1 MISVP
6 FYLLNRAFFRLKEF
20 FRHWY
25 INSFFVY
32 SHFVF
37 SLLEKIDR
45 VLAFKITL
53 RYIFHPLYGDRT
65 ILGYILGFIFRSG
78 RIIVGGFFY
87 AAIFVLA
94 IAVFVL
100 WIGLPVFIVFKIIKN
115 GLG

>member
-25 INSFFVY
+25 VDGFFVY
-32 SHFVF
+32 SHFFF
-37 SLLEKIDR
+37 SLLERIDR

-65 ILGYILGFIFRSG
+65 ILGHILGFVFRSG
-78 RIIVGGFFY
+78 RLLIGGIFYLLFIFF
-87 AAIFVLA
+87 AAVVYMIWLA
-94 IAVFVL
+94 IPL
-100 WIGLPVFIVFKIIKN
+100 FIVYKII
-115 GLG
+115 LGNIK